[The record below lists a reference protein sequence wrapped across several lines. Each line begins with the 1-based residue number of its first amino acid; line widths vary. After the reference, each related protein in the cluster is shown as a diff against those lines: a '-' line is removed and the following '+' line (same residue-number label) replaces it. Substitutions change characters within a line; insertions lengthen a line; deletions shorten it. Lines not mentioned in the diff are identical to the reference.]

1 MSSLPALISTCFTII
16 GGIESNRNVPAGGRQ
31 GAEVRYYHSIGE
43 GVAVR
48 PGQRAGS
55 ESIKQSRTLLSST
68 LWVHSTQVQ

>member
-1 MSSLPALISTCFTII
+1 MSSLPALISTCFTKI
-16 GGIESNRNVPAGGRQ
+16 GGIESNPNVPAGG
-31 GAEVRYYHSIGE
+31 GEAGSIGE
-43 GVAVR
+43 GVAVG

>member
-1 MSSLPALISTCFTII
+1 MYRP
-16 GGIESNRNVPAGGRQ
+16 GGGEAG
-31 GAEVRYYHSIGE
+31 SIGE
-43 GVAVR
+43 GVAVG